1 MAAYVIMIRERTTD
15 AGELARYSEL
25 AKLARP
31 GHDMKAIAFY
41 GALLTLEGPE
51 AEGVVVL
58 EFPSLDAARAW
69 YDSPA
74 YQAALAHR
82 MKGAQCRLMIV
93 EGAPGA

>member
-15 AGELARYSEL
+15 PAELARYSEM

-31 GHDMKAIAFY
+31 GHEMKAVAFY
-41 GALLTLEGPE
+41 GALQTLEGPE
-51 AEGVVVL
+51 PEGVVVL
-58 EFPSLDAARAW
+58 EFATAAEARAW

-82 MKGAQCRLMIV
+82 MKGAECRLMIV
-93 EGAPGA
+93 QGV